1 MLEDY
6 YGKGCEYFTSF
17 ETARTHN
24 TCAHT
29 STVYSNADIKV
40 NIEHWK

>member
-1 MLEDY
+1 MLEDF
-6 YGKGCEYFTSF
+6 YGKGCEYFMSF
-17 ETARTHN
+17 ETAHT